1 MLTGVGILAGGRT
14 AEHAAARQGSVSV
27 VSNRATRRTGDRES
41 AARGRARAC
50 GGRGDRA
57 RNRRISTGII
67 GGLRARESLDSR
79 GNPTVEVEVTL
90 ETGIVGS
97 AAVPSG
103 A

>member
-14 AEHAAARQGSVSV
+14 AEPAAAGEGFCSV

-41 AARGRARAC
+41 AARGRDRAC

-57 RNRRISTGII
+57 RNRRMSTVII
-67 GGLRARESLDSR
+67 EGVLAREILDSR

-97 AAVPSG
+97 AA
-103 A
+103 